1 MGKVTNTWS
10 LMGASWEILKKDK
23 EMIIFPV
30 LSSIACLIVMASFA
44 YPIYMTGQ
52 WRVLAA
58 NAPSADEFSF
68 YLALFLFYFCN
79 YFVIVFFNA
88 GIVACATI
96 RIGGGDPTVL
106 DGLKA
111 ASNRVAPI
119 VGWALLL
126 STVGL
131 FLRLIGS
138 RSLRGGRIVA
148 GLLGVSWSIASFL
161 VVPILVV
168 EGKGPFAALSESV
181 SLLKKSWGEQLIG
194 NFSFGLVFF
203 LLSLPAFLVIG
214 LAVYAGVGYLTIFFA
229 ILAGEY
235 LVALSVVQSTLHSI
249 FQAAV
254 YSHVHS
260 GTESGRSQL
269 DDIRDALQ
277 LYAIKNDAKTGV
289 EKLA

>member
-68 YLALFLFYFCN
+68 YLALFLSYFCN

-111 ASNRVAPI
+111 ATNRVAPI

-126 STVGL
+126 TTVGL
-131 FLRLIGS
+131 ILRLIGRRAS
-138 RSLRGGRIVA
+138 RGGRIAA

-214 LAVYAGVGYLTIFFA
+214 LAVYAGVGYLTIFFT
-229 ILAGEY
+229 ILAAEY
-235 LVALSVVQSTLHSI
+235 LVALSVVQSTLYSI

-254 YSHVHS
+254 YSHVRS
-260 GTESGRSQL
+260 GAESGRPQL
-269 DDIRDALQ
+269 DDISDALR
-277 LYAIKNDAKTGV
+277 LYAISNDAKTGV
-289 EKLA
+289 DKLG